1 MKRRVRIRGIYST
14 ALTAIFSSLSYTIV
28 QQSTQIAERFMQD
41 IKNEPAEITIKD
53 AEDKGRI
60 IIMGEDIYNDLT
72 SIFRYSFIWKS
83 PVKLYSVINTSGN
96 CTFMDFRVK
105 PCLSEGLVIKPPY
118 DGEILI
124 SEVKAVGKYA
134 MVWRGKGITAF
145 SEHIRDEEDR
155 IRLLSLSTPLN
166 RKGYNIKWRSN
177 AKYASLNELKDEL
190 ERLIIKYENKDFRDQ
205 GEDFFIVTL
214 SLPDKLYLDDVRK
227 MILNTIKYH
236 HMLKLSY
243 NREIDTAEEKG
254 ENPVN
259 LLQNLTQDFMKIEHI
274 KADGKVI
281 YLKGGKV
288 IEKEVNENNYRIVLK
303 REFEG
308 GGILDSIGKKIEKG
322 DYDIVEYNSEKW
334 YQVHKYYDSKGT
346 LKGIY
351 INISTPPELLRG
363 KIRYLDLEVDLVI
376 NNNEVYLVDEEEFNR
391 KSIYM
396 PPSLISKTKEVIED
410 ILRKIK
416 ENIEI

>member
-1 MKRRVRIRGIYST
+1 
-14 ALTAIFSSLSYTIV
+14 
-28 QQSTQIAERFMQD
+28 
-41 IKNEPAEITIKD
+41 
-53 AEDKGRI
+53 
-60 IIMGEDIYNDLT
+60 
-72 SIFRYSFIWKS
+72 
-83 PVKLYSVINTSGN
+83 
-96 CTFMDFRVK
+96 
-105 PCLSEGLVIKPPY
+105 
-118 DGEILI
+118 
-124 SEVKAVGKYA
+124 
-134 MVWRGKGITAF
+134 
-145 SEHIRDEEDR
+145 
-155 IRLLSLSTPLN
+155 
-166 RKGYNIKWRSN
+166 
-177 AKYASLNELKDEL
+177 
-190 ERLIIKYENKDFRDQ
+190 
-205 GEDFFIVTL
+205 
-214 SLPDKLYLDDVRK
+214 
-227 MILNTIKYH
+227 
-236 HMLKLSY
+236 MLKLSY
-243 NREIDTAEEKG
+243 NREIDNAEEKG

-259 LLQNLTQDFMKIEHI
+259 LLQNLIQDFMKIEHI

-303 REFEG
+303 REFERE
-308 GGILDSIGKKIEKG
+308 GILDNIGKKIEKG

-334 YQVHKYYDSKGT
+334 YQIHKYYDSKGT

-396 PPSLISKTKEVIED
+396 PPSLISKTKRVVED